1 MDALATC
8 TSTVSALAVAPELVE
23 AARGYAQAATAE
35 ATRRAYARQWRAFVA
50 WCEAQQLEALPA
62 QPGTVALYLSHLAES
77 GRKVATVEQAAAAI
91 AAAHRAAGHPSP
103 REDAG
108 LRLVL
113 RGIRRTVG
121 VAQREAAPVLAEHLR
136 AMVEALPD
144 TLAGARD
151 RALLLVGFAGAFRRS
166 ELAALTVEDATFGPD
181 GLELHLRRSK
191 TDQEGRG
198 RLVAI
203 PYAGTPDRCPVR
215 ALRAWLD
222 AARITSGPL
231 FREVTR
237 HGHVSAAPLTGRSVA
252 RVVKRAAAAAGLDAS
267 RYSGHSLRA
276 GFVTQAKLKGKAEDA
291 IMRQT
296 GHRSVAVMRKY
307 DRRAE
312 LWRDNAAAGLL
323 D

>member
-1 MDALATC
+1 MTALARRP
-8 TSTVSALAVAPELVE
+8 SASLVAAPELVE
-23 AARGYAQAATAE
+23 AARGFADAATADN
-35 ATRRAYARQWRAFVA
+35 TRRAYARQWAAFVA
-50 WCEAQQLEALPA
+50 WCEANRLEALPA
-62 QPGTVALYLSHLAES
+62 LPATVALYATHLAES
-77 GRKVATVEQAAAAI
+77 GRKVATVEQAVAAI
-91 AAAHRAAGHPSP
+91 TAAHRAAGHASP

-121 VAQREAAPVLAEHLR
+121 VAQREAAPVLAGHLR
-136 AMVEALPD
+136 AMLKELPA

-166 ELAALTVEDATFGPD
+166 ELVALTVSDATFTPD
-181 GLELHLRRSK
+181 GLELRIRRSK

-203 PYAGTPDRCPVR
+203 PYSGTPDLCPVR
-215 ALRAWLD
+215 ALRAWLE
-222 AARITSGPL
+222 ASAIAEGPL

-237 HGHVSAAPLTGRSVA
+237 HGHVATAPLTGRSLS
-252 RVVKRAAAAAGLDAS
+252 RIVKRAATAAGLDAS
-267 RYSGHSLRA
+267 RFSGHSLRA

-296 GHRSVAVMRKY
+296 GHRSVAMVRKY